1 MSRLELRP
9 VTSPRTD
16 EEARDIKW
24 VPVSDGGGDLK
35 TSISPCLEELGDAP
49 AAAIDLVRLATAAYL
64 ADAGTERTRTFTRSL
79 DILVHV
85 RSVDPWTDEL
95 LEQLANLL
103 SSLSGDRWS
112 IAVVPDESETDCS
125 EAAEVEQ
132 VARVALF
139 SGGLD
144 SFAGAVL
151 SSQDG
156 DVLFLG
162 HFDNGMVKGLQDR
175 ATSWLSDN
183 GRGVD
188 LLQIRH
194 GSKARKVERTYR
206 TRAALFMAL
215 ASAVAVARAAK
226 VVEVPENGYT
236 SLNPPL
242 GPERGGALSTRSTHP
257 DTIHRFNEIL
267 DALGLDVT
275 VSNPHQGKT
284 KGELVLAAAAQLA
297 PFAEGAA
304 LTLSCGKFDGNY
316 YIGGDVNK
324 HCGLCVPCVVRR
336 ASLLAAG
343 VADETPY
350 LSEILDP
357 PARDKLLDRRA
368 DDVFALKMALA
379 EGLEIEDLIELTPYP
394 PGFDLDVALDLCRRA
409 LAEIR
414 LVELP

>member
-16 EEARDIKW
+16 EEALDVKW
-24 VPVSDGGGDLK
+24 APVSDGGGDLK
-35 TSISPCLEELGDAP
+35 TSISPCLEELGDVP
-49 AAAIDLVRLATAAYL
+49 AAAIDLVRIATAAYL
-64 ADAGTERTRTFTRSL
+64 ADASTERTRTFTRSL

-85 RSVDPWTDEL
+85 RSEDPWSDEL
-95 LEQLANLL
+95 LEKLANLL

-112 IAVVPDESETDCS
+112 IAVVPDESEVDCD
-125 EAAEVEQ
+125 EAAETKE

-151 SSQDG
+151 SFQEG
-156 DVLFLG
+156 EVLFLG
-162 HFDNGMVKGLQDR
+162 HVDNGIVKGVQDR
-175 ATSWLSDN
+175 ATSWLADK
-183 GRGVD
+183 GRAVD
-188 LLQIRH
+188 FLQIRH

-257 DTIHRFNEIL
+257 YTIHGFNEIL

-275 VSNPHQGKT
+275 VSNPHQDKT
-284 KGELVLAAAAQLA
+284 KGELVQAAAAQLT

-336 ASLLAAG
+336 ASLLATG

-350 LSEILDP
+350 LSETLDP

-379 EGLEIEDLIELTPYP
+379 EGLEIEDLIDLTPYP
-394 PGFDLDVALDLCRRA
+394 PGFDLERALDLCRRA
-409 LAEIR
+409 LAEIS

>member
-16 EEARDIKW
+16 EKALDIEW
-24 VPVSDGGGDLK
+24 APVSDGGGDLK
-35 TSISPCLEELGDAP
+35 TSVSPCLEELGDVP
-49 AAAIDLVRLATAAYL
+49 AAAIDLFRIATAAYL
-64 ADAGTERTRTFTRSL
+64 ADASTERTRTFTRSL

-85 RSVDPWTDEL
+85 RSEDPWNDEL
-95 LEQLANLL
+95 LEKLANLL

-112 IAVVPDESETDCS
+112 VAVVPDESEANCGA
-125 EAAEVEQ
+125 AAETEE

-151 SSQDG
+151 SSRDD

-162 HFDNGMVKGLQDR
+162 HVDNGIVKGVQDR
-175 ATSWLSDN
+175 AASWLADT
-183 GRGVD
+183 GRAVD
-188 LLQIRH
+188 FLQIRH

-215 ASAVAVARAAK
+215 ACAVAVARAAK

-267 DALGLDVT
+267 DTLGLDVT
-275 VSNPHQGKT
+275 VSNPHQDKT
-284 KGELVLAAAAQLA
+284 KGELVQTAAALLT

-304 LTLSCGKFDGNY
+304 LTLSCGKLDGNY
-316 YIGGDVNK
+316 YLGGDVNK

-336 ASLLAAG
+336 SSLLSAG
-343 VADETPY
+343 VADETLY
-350 LSEILDP
+350 LSETLDP
-357 PARDKLLDRRA
+357 TARDKLLDRRA
-368 DDVFALKMALA
+368 DDVFALQMALA
-379 EGLEIEDLIELTPYP
+379 EGLDIEDLIELTPYP
-394 PGFDLDVALDLCRRA
+394 PGFDLDGALDLCRRA
-409 LAEIR
+409 LAEIG
-414 LVELP
+414 LVGLP